1 MCVCVF
7 RSLSFF
13 VRSAI
18 FFHGISCHCHTIAV
32 ALFFAQT
39 RRANAFCAR
48 TQPKVT
54 LKLLDA
60 DELVSARSP
69 VAFNLNLDNSLRF
82 GTPEFPESL
91 KFRGNFNI
99 SPKEVDAINGGNCFR
114 NSASLLLGTDES
126 SSLTL
131 GKRSQLQCIPNYYYE
146 DANRRCKTEKMYI
159 RQKNTQLSEKA
170 AERNELKKRIFTN
183 KWHCF
188 RFCAEH
194 SKRQCNYFPYVA
206 VSCHEKKVLKCVP
219 FFFLFLF
226 LCRHFCLSFFAFFWI
241 YDVARSSV
249 WSATNKN
256 KFSLNRH
263 NTARQF
269 WLFCWERSVDKA
281 VALGLLMSDWQHRDT
296 NIPGTSTS
304 RWPSCLL
311 HVICNKMVEERM
323 GKKRRKQKQTK
334 IDICVRFAS
343 LNAWMLCR
351 RVRSHTF
358 EQQQPAC
365 GRTTNQQAKVPPI
378 RFSSSRHQPN
388 GLTAGI
394 VFQWFA
400 HSCDKDRRARGGFE
414 DWPLWLFIILVSKT
428 NLRGLNIFRVYFF
441 IYIYIRSSWVR
452 CMTFLRNNL
461 SPRVCVCVCVRE
473 RNREDQITHE
483 NE

>member
-219 FFFLFLF
+219 FFFFVFIFVSSFLPF
-226 LCRHFCLSFFAFFWI
+226 FFCLLLNLWCGSVLGMERNEQKQIFAKQTQHSETVLTILLRAQRRQSGCAGFAYVWLTASRYKHPRNIHFS
-241 YDVARSSV
+241 VALLPSPRHLQQNGRRKNGKK
-249 WSATNKN
+249 AAKAKTNKN
-256 KFSLNRH
+256 RYMCPFCFSQCLNVMSPCAISHIRATATSMRPHHQPTGKSAADSVLKFS
-263 NTARQF
+263 
-269 WLFCWERSVDKA
+269 
-281 VALGLLMSDWQHRDT
+281 
-296 NIPGTSTS
+296 TSTK
-304 RWPSCLL
+304 WPDSG
-311 HVICNKMVEERM
+311 HRIPVICTLMWQ
-323 GKKRRKQKQTK
+323 GQTGPRR
-334 IDICVRFAS
+334 
-343 LNAWMLCR
+343 
-351 RVRSHTF
+351 
-358 EQQQPAC
+358 
-365 GRTTNQQAKVPPI
+365 I
-378 RFSSSRHQPN
+378 R
-388 GLTAGI
+388 GLTI
-394 VFQWFA
+394 
-400 HSCDKDRRARGGFE
+400 
-414 DWPLWLFIILVSKT
+414 
-428 NLRGLNIFRVYFF
+428 
-441 IYIYIRSSWVR
+441 
-452 CMTFLRNNL
+452 MTFYYSRFKNKFKRIKYFQSLFL
-461 SPRVCVCVCVRE
+461 HLYLYSFILGALHDISPE
-473 RNREDQITHE
+473 
-483 NE
+483 